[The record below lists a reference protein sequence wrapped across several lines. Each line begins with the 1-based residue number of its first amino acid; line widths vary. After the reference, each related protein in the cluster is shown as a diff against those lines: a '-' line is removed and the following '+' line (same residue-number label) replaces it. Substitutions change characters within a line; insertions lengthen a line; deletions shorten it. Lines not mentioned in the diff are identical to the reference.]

1 MVTEPRILNRTYR
14 YGVAAALAAALV
26 VVAITTAGPGN
37 SASVADASSVTTS
50 NSGQPAGAA
59 PGAALAP
66 TGAPS
71 PGRNAGTNTEQ
82 GPAGTTGPAGTD
94 PRTGTSA
101 TTHDGP
107 QHQDLPPQS
116 QVAGGDQGVSSTEI
130 DLGAVYVPD
139 NFYSQYGGNPP
150 HEQDAIQAYAQM
162 VNDEGGI
169 NGRRLK
175 IIALP
180 DNAMTDT
187 TGGQAPCRQLIN
199 DDRVFMLLDSTLL
212 GSPECAVAAHRPIVD
227 LGNGIPYAVSQ
238 AQLDAAAPYWW
249 ITGETMDTQV
259 LQWAQFL
266 AHYQKAQDERIGLLY
281 YSNVPQMVQAKNV
294 FVQRARQYGL
304 NVASTFGFT
313 TDVSQ
318 AGLDCQQV
326 VADWQQKRITETAFL
341 AGPAAA
347 GIFSQCISSSLPAEK
362 YTFSAIG
369 GIVWTNFASLYS
381 PSFNGAQGVSEE
393 QLPSS
398 TDAPQRKC
406 RAALAKYYP
415 KNDYNQNSAQ
425 WCEIITVT
433 ATALRAIPPTT
444 PVTPASFASAM
455 ASIRGLDVNDTAP
468 VTFGVRDFVGSDSA
482 VGLEY
487 VGNNRYRQLTPFRR
501 AF

>member
-1 MVTEPRILNRTYR
+1 MVTEPRVLNRTYR
-14 YGVAAALAAALV
+14 LGVAAAIAAV
-26 VVAITTAGPGN
+26 VVVIAATTAGPGN
-37 SASVADASSVTTS
+37 SASVAGTATSPTANNDQPVTAAPGSAT
-50 NSGQPAGAA
+50 PAGAPA
-59 PGAALAP
+59 TGRPGGSAGPVGATSPAGAITGSA
-66 TGAPS
+66 TGATARS
-71 PGRNAGTNTEQ
+71 GR
-82 GPAGTTGPAGTD
+82 
-94 PRTGTSA
+94 R
-101 TTHDGP
+101 
-107 QHQDLPPQS
+107 QHQVPQS
-116 QVAGGDQGVSSTEI
+116 QVAGGDQGVTSTEI

-187 TGGQAPCRQLIN
+187 TGGQAPCRQLLN
-199 DDRVFMLLDSTLL
+199 DDHVFMLLDSTLL

-259 LQWAQFL
+259 LQWVQFL
-266 AHYQKAQDERIGLLY
+266 AHHQKAQDERIGMLY
-281 YSNVPQMVQAKNV
+281 YSNVPQMVQAKNA
-294 FVQRARQYGL
+294 FVSLASQYGL

-326 VADWQQKRITETAFL
+326 VADWQQKGITETGFL

-347 GIFSQCISSSLPAEK
+347 GIFSQCISSSLPREK

-398 TDAPQRKC
+398 TDPPQRKC

-415 KNDYNQNSAQ
+415 KDAYNQNSAQ

-444 PVTPASFASAM
+444 PVTPESFASSM
-455 ASIRGLDVNDTAP
+455 ASIRGLAVNDTAP
-468 VTFGVRDFVGSDSA
+468 VTFGVRDFVGSESA

-487 VGNNRYRQLTPFRR
+487 VGNNRYRQLTGFRR
-501 AF
+501 EF